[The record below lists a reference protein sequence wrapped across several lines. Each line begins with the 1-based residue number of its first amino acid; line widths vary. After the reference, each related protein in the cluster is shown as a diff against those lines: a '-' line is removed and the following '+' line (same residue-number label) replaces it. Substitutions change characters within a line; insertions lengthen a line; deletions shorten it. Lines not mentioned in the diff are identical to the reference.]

1 MCQFISYLSN
11 LSVNW
16 KEIENSSSQQL
27 NHSEQVHKNSP
38 GIIIKNLLKFLIN
51 MEHMK
56 ELFYLH
62 EVIAQTLENYPFK
75 LKEKDFSIH
84 KL

>member
-1 MCQFISYLSN
+1 
-11 LSVNW
+11 
-16 KEIENSSSQQL
+16 
-27 NHSEQVHKNSP
+27 
-38 GIIIKNLLKFLIN
+38 
-51 MEHMK
+51 MERMK

-62 EVIAQTLENYPFK
+62 EVIAQTLENYPLK